1 MDKLTTDTP
10 FTRCNRFDDQLYC
23 VNKHPTGNW
32 LDVCL
37 HDTAGHQNCLTIVL
51 NDQPLFVQPVV
62 KPGCTTGLT
71 TCCIHD
77 TTGCQTDFKP
87 VWQQVVSCKRDLSE
101 LMCYYTEI
109 AIFSCLFTTLH
120 RMPNSTQRASTD
132 SGCKRTHHPASNI
145 SLFFQLMPCY
155 IT

>member
-10 FTRCNRFDDQLYC
+10 FTRYNRLYNQFDNQLYR
-23 VNKHPTGNW
+23 VNKHPSGYR

-37 HDTAGHQNCLTIVL
+37 HDTAGRQNGFTTVL

-77 TTGCQTDFKP
+77 TTGCQSDFKS
-87 VWQQVVSCKRDLSE
+87 V
-101 LMCYYTEI
+101 
-109 AIFSCLFTTLH
+109 
-120 RMPNSTQRASTD
+120 
-132 SGCKRTHHPASNI
+132 
-145 SLFFQLMPCY
+145 
-155 IT
+155 